1 MKKKKLL
8 YQSDF
13 SLAKTGFGR
22 AAKALLSY
30 LYKTGKYDI
39 IHYSCGLPYAHPEFE
54 RTPWKTIGSL
64 PNNPQEMQELN
75 KDPNVARLASYG
87 AHYLDKVI
95 QDEKPDVYIAV
106 QDIWGID
113 FAIDKKWFDKITSV
127 LWTTLDSLPILPSA
141 VEKAPK
147 IKNYWIWSDFA
158 TKALHDLGHKDVKT
172 VHGPVETKNFYRLE
186 NSKREELRKTFN
198 IPLNSF
204 IIGFVFRNQLRK
216 SVPNL
221 LEGYAM
227 WKRSNPQIKNTYL
240 LLHTHWSEGWNIHRL
255 AKEYDINLNEIL
267 TTYVCKNCG
276 NYEVKPFHGQ
286 DVNCRF
292 CGTEKSQI
300 TTNVSLGV
308 TEDQLNE
315 VYNLMDVYCH
325 PFTSGGQEIPIQ
337 EAKLTELITLVT
349 NYSCGEEMCEESA
362 YSLPLEWNEYRE
374 HGTEFIKASTKPN
387 SIAKQINKVYNMSV
401 EKRREWGKKAREW
414 TIDNFSVETVGK
426 YIEEFIDNAPFTN
439 FDFSTKEEERDP
451 FCKIPD
457 IKDDNE
463 WLTFMYHNILK
474 MPHVDH
480 NDDGHKYWIKEIAK
494 GAKKEDIEN
503 YFRKVAA
510 QENQKN
516 KQISFEEILGEGSPE
531 DRILYVMPESIG
543 DIYISTSLFESIK
556 KQYPDKKLFVA
567 TNPQYFSILEGN
579 PYIHKVIQ
587 YMPQMD
593 QLLWLEGTGD
603 HKGYF
608 EIAFLPHIGTQ
619 RMFNYQHNGKTRIA
633 FDLKDESN

>member
-1 MKKKKLL
+1 MKKKKLV

-22 AAKALLSY
+22 AAKALLTY

-39 IHYSCGLPYAHPEFE
+39 VHYSCGLPYTHPEFE
-54 RTPWKTIGSL
+54 RTPWKTVGSL
-64 PNNPQEMQELN
+64 PNNPQEIQELN

-95 QDEKPDVYIAV
+95 QEEKPDVYIAV

-158 TKALHDLGHKDVKT
+158 TKALHDLGHKQVKT

-186 NSKREELRKTFN
+186 NSKREELRKRFN
-198 IPLNSF
+198 IPLNGF
-204 IIGFVFRNQLRK
+204 VIGFVFRNQLRK

-221 LEGYAM
+221 LEGYAL
-227 WKRSNPQIKNTYL
+227 WKRSNPEIKNTYL

-286 DVNCRF
+286 DANCRF

-300 TTNVSLGV
+300 TTNVSLGI

-337 EAKLTELITLVT
+337 EAKLAELITLVT
-349 NYSCGEEMCEESA
+349 NYSCGEEMCEQSA
-362 YSLPLEWNEYRE
+362 YSLPLEWSEYRE

-401 EKRREWGKKAREW
+401 EKRKEWGRKAREW
-414 TIDNFSVETVGK
+414 TINNFSVETVGK
-426 YIEEFIDNAPFTN
+426 YIEEFIDNAPSAD

-451 FCKIPD
+451 YHKIPE
-457 IKDDNE
+457 IKDDSE
-463 WLTFMYHNILK
+463 WLTYMYHNILK
-474 MPHVDH
+474 MHHVDN
-480 NDDGHKYWIKEIAK
+480 NDEGHRYWMQEMAK
-494 GAKKEDIEN
+494 GSKRQDVEN

-516 KQISFEEILGEGSPE
+516 KRVSFEEILGEGSPE
-531 DRILYVMPESIG
+531 DRVLYVMPESIG

-579 PYIHKVIQ
+579 PYVDKVIQ

-593 QLLWLEGTGD
+593 QLLWLEGAGD

-619 RMFNYQHNGKTRIA
+619 RLFNYQHNGKDKIA
-633 FDLKDESN
+633 FSLKDE

>member
-22 AAKALLSY
+22 AAKALLAY

-39 IHYSCGLPYAHPEFE
+39 THYSCGLTYNHPEFE
-54 RTPWKTIGSL
+54 RTPWKSVGSL
-64 PNNPQEMQELN
+64 PNNPQEIQELN

-95 QDEKPDVYIAV
+95 QEEKPDVYIAV

-113 FAIDKKWFDKITSV
+113 FAIDKKWFNKITSV
-127 LWTTLDSLPILPSA
+127 LWTTLDSLPILPTA

-158 TKALHDLGHKDVKT
+158 TKALNDIGHEHVKT
-172 VHGPVETKNFYRLE
+172 VHGPIETKNFYRLE
-186 NSKREELRKTFN
+186 NSKRDDLRKRFN
-198 IPLNSF
+198 IPSNAF

-221 LEGYAM
+221 LEGYAL
-227 WKRSNPQIKNTYL
+227 WKKSNPEIKNTYL

-286 DVNCRF
+286 DLNCRF
-292 CGTEKSQI
+292 CGTQKSQI
-300 TTNVSLGV
+300 TTNVALGV

-349 NYSCGEEMCEESA
+349 NYSCGEEMCKDEA
-362 YSLPLEWNEYRE
+362 ASLPLEWSEYRE

-387 SIAKQINKVYNMSV
+387 SIAKQLNKVYNMSLQ
-401 EKRREWGKKAREW
+401 KRREMGKKAREW
-414 TIDNFSVETVGK
+414 TIDNYSVEVVGK
-426 YIEEFIDNAPFTN
+426 YIEDFIDNAPFAD
-439 FDFSTKEEERDP
+439 FDFSTKEEEKDP
-451 FCKIPD
+451 LCKIPE

-474 MPHVDH
+474 MRYVDN
-480 NDDGHKYWIKEIAK
+480 NDDGHKYWMQEISK
-494 GAKKEDIEN
+494 GAKREDIEN

-510 QENQKN
+510 QENEKN
-516 KQISFEEILGEGSPE
+516 RQVSFEEILGEGSPE
-531 DRILYVMPESIG
+531 DRILYVMPDSIG
-543 DIYISTSLFESIK
+543 DIYLSTSLFKSIK
-556 KQYPDKKLFVA
+556 KQYPNKKLYVA
-567 TNPQYFSILEGN
+567 TNPQNFPVLDGN
-579 PYIHKVIQ
+579 PYIHKVIR

-593 QLLWLEGTGD
+593 QLLWLEGIGE
-603 HKGYF
+603 HKGFF
-608 EIAFLPHIGTQ
+608 EIAFLPHALTQ
-619 RMFNYQHNGKTRIA
+619 RVLTYVHNGKTNIEMEI
-633 FDLKDESN
+633 KN